1 VNFNIKKLSNPSIYL
16 YIVFFILFK
25 YIDNKSFFDFN
36 ILKETFNKHELT
48 ENFPIKNKYFESIIL
63 IKSNNLMSY
72 RLSNEIIDDVY
83 TKYKII
89 ISTYPLRYDISSNF
103 FIFKSKEQIPD
114 NCSLLENKKYLKLV
128 KC

>member
-1 VNFNIKKLSNPSIYL
+1 MNFNIKKLSNLSIYL
-16 YIVFFILFK
+16 YIIFFILFK

-83 TKYKII
+83 TKYKIG
-89 ISTYPLRYDISSNF
+89 F
-103 FIFKSKEQIPD
+103 FIVLFFLKFYWFYLI
-114 NCSLLENKKYLKLV
+114 LEPILQGEFYVILFYYL
-128 KC
+128 